1 MEQATTSKVVSVT
14 REANGVALI
23 HLNRPPA
30 NSYDRGLIDDLNA
43 AIDEIRF
50 DESIGAAILMSDL
63 PKFFSAGADIN
74 MFRTVSS
81 KARAMTILHMHE
93 VLLKMEHTPKVFIAA
108 IGGHCLGGGLE
119 IALAT
124 DFRFAA
130 EGEYRLGV
138 PEVTLGLLPGNG
150 GTQRLPR
157 LIGRQKAMELLLTGK
172 PLDPT
177 TATALG
183 VVDRLVAP
191 DRLLPDAIAFAASL
205 TAGPTLAIGEIK
217 LVAKQGLEMALK
229 AAWPS
234 SGPESSG
241 FSKPRTPKRA
251 SPPSR
256 RNASP
261 PGKANKLRAHTF
273 TYAPRRPGRLS
284 ARLGS
289 RDFPRVIFL
298 RPAVRIG

>member
-14 REANGVALI
+14 RESNGVALI

-50 DESIGAAILMSDL
+50 DESIGAAVLMSDL

-119 IALAT
+119 ISLAT

-157 LIGRQKAMELLLTGK
+157 LIGRQKAMELLVTGK
-172 PLDPT
+172 PLDPKS
-177 TATALG
+177 AAALG
-183 VVDRLVAP
+183 VVDRLVSP
-191 DRLLPDAIAFAASL
+191 DRLLADAIAFAATL
-205 TAGPTLAIGEIK
+205 AAGPRLAIGEIK
-217 LVAKQGLEMALK
+217 LVAKQGLEMSLENGLAIEREGIFRLFETADAK
-229 AAWPS
+229 E
-234 SGPESSG
+234 G
-241 FSKPRTPKRA
+241 
-251 SPPSR
+251 
-256 RNASP
+256 
-261 PGKANKLRAHTF
+261 
-273 TYAPRRPGRLS
+273 LS
-284 ARLGS
+284 AFAEKRKPTFKGE
-289 RDFPRVIFL
+289 
-298 RPAVRIG
+298 